1 MFREEA
7 GEPNR
12 SIAARSI
19 WVFYWKE
26 KDVGPNLKA
35 HNILLHVSVAHENSA
50 APSAHTNGLQMHR
63 EPRCSILTG
72 RAIKKAHS
80 LGQWLS
86 LHLEL
91 VLAQRKEIL
100 RSLTLVFAQR
110 KET

>member
-35 HNILLHVSVAHENSA
+35 PNILLHVSV
-50 APSAHTNGLQMHR
+50 
-63 EPRCSILTG
+63 TG
-72 RAIKKAHS
+72 DQEGS
-80 LGQWLS
+80 
-86 LHLEL
+86 
-91 VLAQRKEIL
+91 
-100 RSLTLVFAQR
+100 
-110 KET
+110 